1 MKRLIYQ
8 SILAMSFP
16 RKQALQRIES
26 FADDITENIIKI
38 GIYQNTTNDLNH
50 WTSELATWFSDINDV
65 TFKPKGKKFTRD
77 IYIDSVFRNFG
88 DSISDVRSAIHVWQL
103 RNRRTKQY
111 PDVECTEEIV
121 DRTFLLVYKIE
132 QVVLPIFCSI
142 NTLERADILNKLK
155 VVVRKED

>member
-1 MKRLIYQ
+1 
-8 SILAMSFP
+8 MSFP

-65 TFKPKGKKFTRD
+65 TFKPKGRKFTRD
-77 IYIDSVFRNFG
+77 IYIDSIFGNFG

-111 PDVECTEEIV
+111 PDVECTEDDIDKV
-121 DRTFLLVYKIE
+121 FLLVHKII
-132 QVVLPIFCSI
+132 QVVLPIFCTV
-142 NTLERADILNKLK
+142 NNVERSDILNKLK
-155 VVVRKED
+155 TVVR